1 MLLER
6 FVVWINSQL
15 FSFCLRQFN
24 SDVFIVSNYF
34 LIRNQRIKFKE
45 SIRDAPGKLFIEGI
59 IDIEADFIFKPYT
72 LFGIEGRFNL
82 YEK

>member
-1 MLLER
+1 MSKGGVLLDI
-6 FVVWINSQL
+6 INQ
-15 FSFCLRQFN
+15 
-24 SDVFIVSNYF
+24 DDSNF
-34 LIRNQRIKFKE
+34 DFDSSIKFKE

-59 IDIEADFIFKPYT
+59 IDIEVDFIFKPYT